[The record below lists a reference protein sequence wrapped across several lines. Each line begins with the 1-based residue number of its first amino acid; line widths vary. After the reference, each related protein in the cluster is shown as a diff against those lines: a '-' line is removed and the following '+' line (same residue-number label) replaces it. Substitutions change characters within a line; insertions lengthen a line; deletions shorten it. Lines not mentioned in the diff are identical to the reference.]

1 MDVLVI
7 SGCSG
12 DKQFDEAPIGCDEL
26 DSTSRNDVLETYP
39 DYVAPAA
46 EMYTGDEHQ
55 RVQQA
60 VANLRAHADVT
71 WRIVSAGY
79 GLIAENE
86 RIVAYDCTLS
96 DIDSVRDRAK
106 RMGHDPSALT
116 IDETR
121 QAVGRE
127 LNLPAD
133 LKAGLTEGY
142 DLVFVTLSEPY
153 LVATGDAFTEL
164 PDGTSVFVFASKGS
178 RSYVGDAYWVPAT
191 EDVRASLRTTWFELR
206 GELLWTLSESVDTT
220 ALAQLRETPVSVGEF
235 VSSISVREGE

>member
-1 MDVLVI
+1 MDILVI

-12 DKQFDEAPIGCDEL
+12 DKQFDEAPIGCEEL
-26 DSTSRNDVLETYP
+26 DSTSRNDLLETYP

-46 EMYTGDEHQ
+46 EMYTGDEHG
-55 RVQQA
+55 RVRQA

-79 GLIAENE
+79 GLIAESE
-86 RIVAYDCTLS
+86 RIVAYDCTLR

-106 RMGHDPSALT
+106 RMGHDPSTLT

-121 QAVGRE
+121 RAVGRE

-133 LKAGLTEGY
+133 LKVGLAEGY

-191 EDVRASLRTTWFELR
+191 EDVRASLGTTWFELR
-206 GELLWTLSESVDTT
+206 GELLWKLSENVDATELSEI
-220 ALAQLRETPVSVGEF
+220 AKNPEAVSEF
-235 VSSISVREGE
+235 ASSISVHVDE

>member
-1 MDVLVI
+1 MNILVI

-12 DKQFDEAPIGCDEL
+12 DKQFDEAPIGCEEL
-26 DSTSRNDVLETYP
+26 DSTSRDDLLETYP

-46 EMYTGDEHQ
+46 EMYTGDEHE
-55 RVQQA
+55 RVRQA
-60 VANLRAHADVT
+60 VANLRSYANVT

-79 GLIAENE
+79 GVVAENE

-96 DIDSVRDRAK
+96 DINAVRDRAK

-127 LNLPAD
+127 LNLSAD
-133 LKAGLTEGY
+133 LKGELAEGY

-153 LVATGDAFTEL
+153 LVATGEAFTEL
-164 PDGTSVFVFASKGS
+164 LERAVVFVFASKGAKP
-178 RSYVGDAYWVPAT
+178 YVGDGYWVPAT
-191 EDVRASLRTTWFELR
+191 EEVRASLGTTWFELR
-206 GELLWTLSESVDTT
+206 GELLWTFSESVDET
-220 ALAQLRETPVSVGEF
+220 ALAQLAATPESVEEF
-235 VSSISVREGE
+235 VSPISVHESE